1 MADVLNVAVI
11 GCGQMGMH
19 HAKIYQ
25 KLSGVNLVAVCESFE
40 ERRNAASSEL
50 GCEGYTSMEE
60 MFKAHPE
67 LSAVSIAMPDN
78 AHLEAVETAIK
89 YKQNILLEKPIAK
102 DMTDGKAILDMVAG
116 YDKVFL
122 VGHLLRY
129 DPRFYGLKEA
139 IEDGELGELI
149 HIYLRRNS
157 PITGPR
163 RYIGASD
170 LSMHVMIHDIDYV
183 NWFLGCKATKVYAK
197 ARSVALK
204 EYGMNDVIYALVTY
218 ENGLVTCMEACWV
231 LPENSPTI
239 IDDQAEITGTKG
251 TAYIDACDNG
261 LRLITSKR
269 VQYPDTRHWPYVDGA
284 PSGDLNAQLSGFVS
298 SIINGTKPL
307 STATDAYNALT
318 VVDAIERSIKEHREV
333 DVTGWQD

>member
-1 MADVLNVAVI
+1 MEALNVAVI

-19 HAKIYQ
+19 HAKIY
-25 KLSGVNLVAVCESFE
+25 KNLSGVNLVAICESFE
-40 ERRNAASSEL
+40 QRRTEAAREL
-50 GCEGYTSMEE
+50 GCDGYASMEE
-60 MFKAHPE
+60 MFAAHPE
-67 LSAVSIAMPDN
+67 LQAVSITMPDN
-78 AHLEAVETAIK
+78 AHLEAVETAK
-89 YKQNILLEKPIAK
+89 KHGQHILLEKPIAK
-102 DMTDGKAILDMVAG
+102 DLADGKKILDMVRD

-139 IEDGELGELI
+139 IDEGELGELI

-157 PITGPR
+157 PIVGPR

-183 NWFLGCKATKVYAK
+183 NWFLGCRATKVYAK

-204 EYGMNDVIYALVTY
+204 EHGMNDVIYALVTY
-218 ENGLVTCMEACWV
+218 ESGLIACMEACWV

-239 IDDQAEITGTKG
+239 IDDQAEVCGTKG

-261 LRLITSKR
+261 LRVISSRR

-298 SIINGTKPL
+298 SIQNGTKPL

-318 VVDAIERSIKEHREV
+318 VVEAIERSIKEQREV
-333 DVTGWQD
+333 EVLGWED